1 MCLPQR
7 IQRRTDHGACPDAAK
22 TASHFRT
29 PDVLRFLGRPR
40 QPAQVEVTTRMQRR
54 SEGVRVKHWWL
65 LSDLSGDR
73 ARPGATLVPLREGI
87 ADLPR
92 RVTLAQAINARY
104 LDALSVMAQ
113 PTPVHLLRDPVSRPR
128 LVNGR
133 RYRALRPITADESRC
148 FQRLLDGRT
157 LLDGIP
163 GRVTCAP
170 C

>member
-1 MCLPQR
+1 MERVLTRRRPHR
-7 IQRRTDHGACPDAAK
+7 ISGPRMSSAFSDAPV
-22 TASHFRT
+22 S
-29 PDVLRFLGRPR
+29 P
-40 QPAQVEVTTRMQRR
+40 RR
-54 SEGVRVKHWWL
+54 SRSRPVCSDVVKACASNIEWL

-163 GRVTCAP
+163 GRVTCTP